1 MRLIARMASWLR
13 VSSRRAEFE
22 REMQDEMRI
31 HLELYQADLRRRG
44 LPEAEARR
52 RAFADFGSPDARK
65 EECREALGLRLFD
78 DLRGD
83 VAYAVRLLRRSPAFT
98 TVAFLSLALGIG
110 ANTAI
115 FSLIDAVLMKTLPV
129 ENPQSLF
136 FVDNSGGKSGGSSG
150 PPYPCFERLRDHNR
164 FLSGIAAFSHRQFK
178 VSIDG
183 IPERV
188 RGQYASGSY
197 FDLLGVRAIHGRV
210 LTSADDAAPGRGGP
224 DGPVAVISEAFWT
237 RRFARDPSVIG
248 KNVQVETQWVTIV
261 GVTPPGFFGLQV
273 GMPVDITVPMM
284 LVEQGLQSKQS
295 WWLSVIARVAP
306 GATVEQ
312 ARADLDALWDVYM
325 TEEAGMPRERRARDY
340 FSGLVLVPAARG
352 ANELRRTYSEPL
364 LIVMGI
370 VGVVLLIGCAN
381 VANLLLARA
390 AARQTEIAIRL
401 AIGASRG
408 RLIRQLLTEG
418 VVLVSLGAAAGL
430 LFARWGA
437 SFLVAV
443 LAGPAQ
449 RVVLEPRFDL
459 RVLGFTAGVSIAT
472 AMLFSLAPAL
482 RATDVGAAKP
492 GSAVRST
499 PQNRLGGA
507 LVVVQVTLSVLLLC
521 GGALFVRTLHNLNG
535 VDFGFDRDGILSMQV
550 DATVP
555 GRAVRQ
561 KTPAEIRA
569 DHARLG
575 ALWRGFM
582 ERLHQ
587 VPGVS
592 SAGVA
597 AGMSPLSGLI
607 RGVKIAIDGPAPGP
621 VKDRGIR
628 INQVTDRYLETV
640 GIRLLAGRSFT
651 PHDRSDSL
659 RVAIL
664 NQTAARAFFGRESPL
679 GRKVNFPGQRVED
692 QYEIVGVAADAH
704 YQDLRTPDQPMIYV
718 PLEQAI
724 DPITGAILFV
734 RGAGDVLR
742 LVPSIRASVAETVP
756 GGFVSGIA
764 TIEQQVEMSLVRERM
779 LALLATFFSV
789 LALLLA
795 YVGLYG
801 VMSYRVARRTREI
814 GIRIAIGARQPSVI
828 WMMVRE
834 TLLLVTIG
842 AALGTLASLGV
853 SRLVAA
859 QLFGV
864 TPRDPVAI
872 AVALSVLGCVTL
884 IAGYV
889 PARRASR
896 IDPVKALRAE

>member
-1 MRLIARMASWLR
+1 MSLVARVKSWFR
-13 VSSRRAEFE
+13 ASSRRADFD
-22 REMQDEMRI
+22 REMHDEMRI

-44 LPEAEARR
+44 LSEAEARR
-52 RAFADFGSPDARK
+52 RALADFGSPLARQ
-65 EECREALGLRLFD
+65 EECREAVGLRLFD
-78 DLRGD
+78 ELRGD
-83 VAYAVRLLRRSPAFT
+83 VTYAVRLLRRSPAFT
-98 TVAFLSLALGIG
+98 IVALLSLALGIG

-115 FSLIDAVLMKTLPV
+115 FSLINSVLVKTLPV
-129 ENPQSLF
+129 QDPQQLF

-164 FLSGIAAFSHRQFK
+164 FLSGIAAFSQRQFK
-178 VSIDG
+178 LSIDG
-183 IPERV
+183 VPERV
-188 RGQYASGSY
+188 RGQFASGSY

-210 LTSADDAAPGRGGP
+210 LTPADDAEPGRGGP
-224 DGPVAVISEAFWT
+224 DGPVAVISDAFWT
-237 RRFARDPSVIG
+237 RRFARDPSVLG
-248 KNVQVETQWVTIV
+248 KNVQVEAQWVTIV

-273 GMPVDITVPMM
+273 GTPVDITLPMM
-284 LVEQGLQSKQS
+284 LVEQGLESKQS
-295 WWLSVIARVAP
+295 WWLSVIARLAP
-306 GATVEQ
+306 DATVEQ
-312 ARADLDALWDVYM
+312 ARADLESLWDTYM
-325 TEEAGMPRERRARDY
+325 TEVGISREKRARDY
-340 FSGLVLVPAARG
+340 FSGLVLVPAAKG
-352 ANELRRTYSEPL
+352 ANALRRAYSEPL

-390 AARQTEIAIRL
+390 TARQNEIAVRL

-408 RLIRQLLTEG
+408 RVIRQLLTEG

-430 LFARWGA
+430 LFAWWGA

-449 RVVLEPRFDL
+449 RVVLEPHFDL
-459 RVLGFTAGVSIAT
+459 RVLGFTAGVSMCT
-472 AMLFSLAPAL
+472 ALLFSLAPAL

-492 GSAVRST
+492 GSVGRST

-507 LVVVQVTLSVLLLC
+507 LVVIQVTLSVLLLC
-521 GGALFVRTLHNLNG
+521 GAALFVRTLNNLNG
-535 VDFGFDRDGILSMQV
+535 VDFGFDRAGILSMQV
-550 DATVP
+550 EATVA
-555 GRAVRQ
+555 GLAVTR
-561 KTPAEIRA
+561 KTPAEYRA
-569 DHARLG
+569 DHDRLG
-575 ALWRGFM
+575 AIWRGFM

-597 AGMSPLSGLI
+597 AGMSPLSGHI
-607 RGVKIAIDGPAPGP
+607 RGVKIAIEGPAPGP

-628 INQVTDRYLETV
+628 INQVTDGYLETI
-640 GIRLLAGRSFT
+640 GTRLLAGRSFT
-651 PHDRSDSL
+651 SRDRSGSL

-664 NQTAARAFFGRESPL
+664 NETAARGFFGTESPL

-692 QYEIVGVAADAH
+692 QHEIVGVVADAR
-704 YQDLRTPDQPMIYV
+704 YQDLRTPDEPMVYV

-724 DPITGAILFV
+724 DPITRAVLFV
-734 RGAGDVLR
+734 RGAGDVMQ
-742 LVPSIRASVAETVP
+742 LVPAIRASVAETVP
-756 GGFVSGIA
+756 GGFVAGIA

-779 LALLATFFSV
+779 LAMLATFFAA

-795 YVGLYG
+795 WIGLYG
-801 VMSYRVARRTREI
+801 VMAYRVARRTREI
-814 GIRIAIGARQPSVI
+814 GIRIAIGARQQSVV

-834 TLLLVTIG
+834 TLLMVAIG
-842 AALGTLASLGV
+842 AAIGTLASLV
-853 SRLVAA
+853 VTRFVAA

-864 TPRDPVAI
+864 TPRDPAAI
-872 AVALSVLGCVTL
+872 AVALLVLGCVTL

-889 PARRASR
+889 PARHASR